1 MAVLPPLTAW
11 LTDPHA
17 GRGVRL
23 ADDSGG
29 WTYVPYPELA
39 AAARRAAAGMRSA
52 GVRPGDVVCLLMPTG
67 LPCLAAL
74 FGVWAVGATISPLP
88 PPSFQT
94 DDAYVEHI
102 VAVLEQAAPALV
114 IASGE
119 FGDLAARAMTRA
131 GLPGRPWTPQE
142 ITAEAVP
149 DGVAPEGPGSEAH
162 RPVAPPAESIALLQF
177 TSGSTGR
184 PRGVRVSWRNLT
196 ANRALQSRLI
206 GWKDGD
212 GFASWLPLHHDMGLI
227 GCCLFPVA
235 SQSDLWL
242 MRPDQ
247 FIRDPARW
255 LDCFAPGRAA
265 HSAAPS
271 FAFAYAARRV
281 RPRRLDELD
290 LSGWRSVC
298 VGAEAV
304 DPAALSAFARFAAPA
319 GFSPDAY
326 VPSYGLAENTLAVT
340 GAAAP
345 LLIVRPDWAALRMGR
360 AVTVEDTARLGDGEV
375 EPGSG
380 WLVGHGFPQDGDG
393 VAVRIL
399 DEDGAPVPAGHLGE
413 IAVSGASV
421 APGYHAGREGGPDS
435 TRFVEGE
442 LRTAD
447 AGFLHDGQ
455 LFVLGRM
462 GDSLKLRGRSVYVD
476 DLDAKV
482 AAAAGLGRDRAAVVA
497 LNDRGRAGVAV
508 FVEAAP
514 GPWTEKVAEM
524 LRAELGPEPALTL
537 VAGRRGLLKRTTSGK
552 LRRRHM
558 WQLLQEGGLEAV
570 TTSL

>member
-1 MAVLPPLTAW
+1 MADLPPLTAW
-11 LTDPHA
+11 LTDPHP

-29 WTYVPYPELA
+29 WTHVPYPELA

-102 VAVLEQAAPALV
+102 VAVLEQATPALV

-119 FGDLAARAMTRA
+119 FGDPAARAMTRA

-142 ITAEAVP
+142 ITAGVEA
-149 DGVAPEGPGSEAH
+149 EAH
-162 RPVAPPAESIALLQF
+162 RPVAPPAEAIALLQF

-184 PRGVRVSWRNLT
+184 PRGVRVSWQNLT

-281 RPRRLDELD
+281 RPRRLDQLD

-380 WLVGHGFPQDGDG
+380 WLVGHGFPRTGTASPSGSSTRTAPRSRRAISGRSPCPVLRWHRAITRDGR
-393 VAVRIL
+393 VVRIPPASSRVNS
-399 DEDGAPVPAGHLGE
+399 APRTPVSCTTASSSSWAGW
-413 IAVSGASV
+413 A
-421 APGYHAGREGGPDS
+421 
-435 TRFVEGE
+435 
-442 LRTAD
+442 TA
-447 AGFLHDGQ
+447 
-455 LFVLGRM
+455 
-462 GDSLKLRGRSVYVD
+462 
-476 DLDAKV
+476 
-482 AAAAGLGRDRAAVVA
+482 
-497 LNDRGRAGVAV
+497 
-508 FVEAAP
+508 
-514 GPWTEKVAEM
+514 
-524 LRAELGPEPALTL
+524 
-537 VAGRRGLLKRTTSGK
+537 
-552 LRRRHM
+552 
-558 WQLLQEGGLEAV
+558 
-570 TTSL
+570 

>member
-1 MAVLPPLTAW
+1 MRDLPPLTAW
-11 LTDPHA
+11 LTDPRP
-17 GRGVRL
+17 GRGVHL

-29 WTYVPYPELA
+29 WAYVPYPELA
-39 AAARRAAAGMRSA
+39 AAAHRAAAAMRSA
-52 GVRPGDVVCLLMPTG
+52 GVRRGDVVCLLMPTG

-74 FGVWAVGATISPLP
+74 FGAWAAGATVSPLP

-102 VAVLEQAAPALV
+102 VAILEQAAPALV
-114 IASGE
+114 VASGE
-119 FGDLAARAMTRA
+119 FDALAARAMTRA

-142 ITAEAVP
+142 IT
-149 DGVAPEGPGSEAH
+149 DGVPVPGDPVPED
-162 RPVAPPAESIALLQF
+162 PVAPPQDAIAVLQF

-184 PRGVRVSWRNLT
+184 PRGVRVSWQNLA

-206 GWKDGD
+206 GWRDGD

-242 MRPDQ
+242 MRPEQ

-255 LDCFAPGRAA
+255 LACFAPGRAA

-326 VPSYGLAENTLAVT
+326 VPSYGLAENTLAVS
-340 GAAAP
+340 GATAP
-345 LLIVRPDWAALRMGR
+345 LLMLHPDWAALRMGR
-360 AVTVEDTARLGDGEV
+360 EVVVEATARLGDRAV

-399 DEDGAPVPAGHLGE
+399 DEDGAPVPAGRLGE
-413 IAVSGASV
+413 IAVSGTSV
-421 APGYHAGREGGPDS
+421 AAGYHAGREGGPDS
-435 TRFVEGE
+435 TRFVDGE

-482 AAAAGLGRDRAAVVA
+482 AAVIGVDRDRAAVVA

-514 GPWTEKVAEM
+514 GPWTEKVTEM

-537 VAGRRGLLKRTTSGK
+537 VTGRRGLLKRTTSGK

-558 WQLLQEGGLEAV
+558 WQLLQEGALSGAV
-570 TTSL
+570 CRNP

>member
-1 MAVLPPLTAW
+1 MRDLPPLTAW
-11 LTDPHA
+11 LTDPHP

-39 AAARRAAAGMRSA
+39 AAAHRAGAAMRAA

-74 FGVWAVGATISPLP
+74 FGAWAAGATISPLP
-88 PPSFQT
+88 PPAFQT

-102 VAVLEQAAPALV
+102 AAILEQAAPALLV
-114 IASGE
+114 ASGE
-119 FGDLAARAMTRA
+119 FDALAARAMTRA

-142 ITAEAVP
+142 ITDGPSEPEGSVP
-149 DGVAPEGPGSEAH
+149 DGA
-162 RPVAPPAESIALLQF
+162 RPVAPPPEAVALLQF

-184 PRGVRVSWRNLT
+184 PRGVQVSWRNLA
-196 ANRALQSRLI
+196 ANRVLQSRLI
-206 GWKDGD
+206 GWRDGD

-242 MRPDQ
+242 MRPEQ

-326 VPSYGLAENTLAVT
+326 VPSYGLAENTLAVS

-345 LLIVRPDWAALRMGR
+345 LVILRPDWAALRIGR
-360 AVTVEDTARLGDGEV
+360 EVTVEDTARLGDRPV
-375 EPGSG
+375 EAGSG
-380 WLVGHGFPQDGDG
+380 WLVGHGFPQAGDG

-399 DEDGAPVPAGHLGE
+399 DEDGAPVPACHLGE
-413 IAVSGASV
+413 IAVSGDSV
-421 APGYHAGREGGPDS
+421 AAGYHAGREGGPDS
-435 TRFVEGE
+435 TRFVGGE
-442 LRTAD
+442 LRTGD

-482 AAAAGLGRDRAAVVA
+482 AAVIGLDRDRAAVVA

-514 GPWTEKVAEM
+514 GPWTEKVTDL

-570 TTSL
+570 TTRL

>member
-1 MAVLPPLTAW
+1 MPELPPLTGW
-11 LTDPHA
+11 LTDPHP

-23 ADDSGG
+23 ADDAGG

-39 AAARRAAAGMRSA
+39 AAARRTGASMRPA

-67 LPCLAAL
+67 LPALAAL
-74 FGVWAVGATISPLP
+74 FGAWAAGATVSPLP
-88 PPSFQT
+88 PPSFQS

-102 VAVLEQAAPALV
+102 AAVLEQAAPALV
-114 IASGE
+114 VASAE
-119 FGDLAARAMTRA
+119 FDALAARAMTRA
-131 GLPGRPWTPQE
+131 GLPGRPHR
-142 ITAEAVP
+142 ITAGLLEET
-149 DGVAPEGPGSEAH
+149 APEGPWNEGVL
-162 RPVAPPAESIALLQF
+162 PVAPPPDAIALLQF

-184 PRGVRVSWRNLT
+184 PRGVRVSWRNLA
-196 ANRALQSRLI
+196 ANRTLQSRLI
-206 GWKDGD
+206 GWRDGD

-227 GCCLFPVA
+227 GCCLFPAA

-242 MRPDQ
+242 MRPEQ

-255 LDCFAPGRAA
+255 LACFAPGRAA

-281 RPRRLDELD
+281 RQQRLAELD

-326 VPSYGLAENTLAVT
+326 VPSYGLAENTLAVS

-345 LLIVRPDWAALRMGR
+345 LLILRPDWAALRVGR
-360 AVTVEDTARLGDGEV
+360 QVTVEETARLDERV
-375 EPGSG
+375 VAPGSG

-393 VAVRIL
+393 VTVRIL
-399 DEDGAPVPAGHLGE
+399 DEDGAPVPPGRLGE
-413 IAVSGASV
+413 IAVAGTSV
-421 APGYHAGREGGPDS
+421 AAGYHAGRGGGPDS
-435 TRFVEGE
+435 TRFVDGE

-447 AGFLHDGQ
+447 AGFLHGGQ

-482 AAAAGLGRDRAAVVA
+482 AAVIGLDRDRAAVVA

-514 GPWTEKVAEM
+514 GPWRAALGDL

-537 VAGRRGLLKRTTSGK
+537 VTGRRGLLKRTTSGK

-558 WQLLQEGGLEAV
+558 WQLLQEGGLSGAV
-570 TTSL
+570 SRIP